1 MTFLPGSHL
10 PLPITSP
17 SLHVHG
23 GSRYIAL
30 SVHVQSPLVHMVPL
44 CLQSASFKQSR
55 IIENIEQLFQGAR
68 RILSE
73 DSVVELVFIY
83 AIELDLVFEILRV
96 LSD

>member
-10 PLPITSP
+10 PLLITSP

-23 GSRYIAL
+23 GSRCIAL
-30 SVHVQSPLVHMVPL
+30 SAHVQFPAVHMVL
-44 CLQSASFKQSR
+44 FCLQSAFVKQSR
-55 IIENIEQLFQGAR
+55 TNKNIERLFQGAR